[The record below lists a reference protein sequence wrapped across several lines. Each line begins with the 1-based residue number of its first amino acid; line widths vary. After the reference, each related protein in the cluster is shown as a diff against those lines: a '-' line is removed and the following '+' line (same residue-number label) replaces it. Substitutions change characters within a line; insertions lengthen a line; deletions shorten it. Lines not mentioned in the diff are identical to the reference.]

1 MKGLI
6 AATGEFVDIGEAHPV
21 ADLFPMLA
29 GDDLEDL
36 VSSIY
41 EQGLLQP
48 VILDAGGRVL
58 DGRNRLAAC
67 ERLDVIPEVI
77 IYEGAN
83 PDGYAFAVNVDRR
96 HLTKG
101 QMAIVAARA
110 LLVSDNGN
118 QDAMAKAIKVSQT
131 RIAEANVI
139 LASAPDLA
147 DAVLIGTRRFDD
159 ALKEAREIKQ
169 ARTGEAAQLAKLQ
182 AEAPDLA
189 AHVVDEQDPM
199 TLSEAMAAY
208 ERRVRTE
215 EDRCRRFT
223 VGISEA
229 LVRLPALLDP
239 KPEEMIDASWR
250 PQANPHAQTPGLDAH
265 FSSAGIRDTANLLL
279 RVASHLEERGGS
291 LL

>member
-6 AATGEFVDIGEAHPV
+6 AETGEFVDIGEAHPV
-21 ADLFPMLA
+21 AGLFPMLA
-29 GDDLEDL
+29 GDDLEEL
-36 VSSIY
+36 IASIY

-48 VILDAGGRVL
+48 VVLDADGRVL

-67 ERLDVIPEVI
+67 ERLNVIPEVI
-77 IYEGAN
+77 VYDGEN

-147 DAVLIGTRRFDD
+147 DAVMIGTRRFDN
-159 ALKEAREIKQ
+159 ALKEAREVKQ

-199 TLSEAMAAY
+199 TLAQAMSAYRERKAERTRDIEAARSDAGSIVADLQA
-208 ERRVRTE
+208 RVVSIIIGARHGE
-215 EDRCRRFT
+215 PRLIDK
-223 VGISEA
+223 A
-229 LVRLPALLDP
+229 MVRQLRDA
-239 KPEEMIDASWR
+239 ID
-250 PQANPHAQTPGLDAH
+250 Q
-265 FSSAGIRDTANLLL
+265 
-279 RVASHLEERGGS
+279 LEE